1 MKKFIINQL
10 ETKPLGGIVGI
21 TIILIACLLM
31 AILM

>member
-10 ETKPLGGIVGI
+10 ETKSFGGTVGI

-31 AILM
+31 AIFM